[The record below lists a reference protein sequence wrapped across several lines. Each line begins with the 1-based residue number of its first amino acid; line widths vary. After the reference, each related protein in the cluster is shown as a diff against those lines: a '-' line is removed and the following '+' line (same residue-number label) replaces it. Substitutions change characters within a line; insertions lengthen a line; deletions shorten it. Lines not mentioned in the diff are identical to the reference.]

1 MYKLKIIRENL
12 LTLHAEW
19 FIFKL
24 TIRVVS
30 LGILRPG
37 VFWRPPKHHLD
48 RMFEHP
54 AGLISRRIDVS
65 NRDHRHEPG
74 TLLRREGLG
83 GGEGSI
89 LKGEFTKRNNV
100 ASAAHG

>member
-1 MYKLKIIRENL
+1 MYKFKILRENL
-12 LTLHAEW
+12 LTLIEEW

-30 LGILRPG
+30 LGLLCPG
-37 VFWRPPKHHLD
+37 VFWHPLKRRLD

-65 NRDHRHEPG
+65 NRDHRHEPS

-83 GGEGSI
+83 GGRRFDS
-89 LKGEFTKRNNV
+89 KGEITKRNNV
-100 ASAAHG
+100 ASAVHS